1 MRLALFEISAVA
13 RFVQLD
19 EVLHVLMEQNIF
31 ALPLFH
37 GCFMRGLI

>member
-13 RFVQLD
+13 RSVQLD

-31 ALPLFH
+31 VLPLFH